1 LPSDDAED
9 TVRSTLNSLARA
21 HDAVTVLGG
30 HLGKLCLG
38 IIVFAYCYE
47 VVARYF
53 FGAPTWWANEL
64 VSYALCI
71 GCFLLMPEVTR
82 SNGHVAVS
90 VIVDLMPQERTAWLT
105 RVLHL
110 CAFLTCSVATWI
122 SLDENVRQVAQD
134 VHLMKVHPIPQIY
147 ISAWIT
153 YGFGSSAIYFLR
165 MACERPAEAAEAR
178 GGAQL

>member
-1 LPSDDAED
+1 M
-9 TVRSTLNSLARA
+9 RSILSSLARA
-21 HDAVTVLGG
+21 HDAVTALGG
-30 HLGKLCLG
+30 HLGKLCLV

-82 SNGHVAVS
+82 SKGHVAVS
-90 VIVDLMPQERTAWLT
+90 VIVDMLPRERTAGLT
-105 RVLHL
+105 RALHL
-110 CAFLTCSVATWI
+110 CAFVTCGVATWI
-122 SLDENVRQVAQD
+122 SLDENIRQVVQD

-153 YGFGSSAIYFLR
+153 YGFASSAIYFLR
-165 MACERPAEAAEAR
+165 MACDRSAGQAEISSGAR
-178 GGAQL
+178 V

>member
-1 LPSDDAED
+1 MRP
-9 TVRSTLNSLARA
+9 VLNSLARA
-21 HDAVTVLGG
+21 HDAVTAFGG

-38 IIVFAYCYE
+38 MIVFAYCYE

-53 FGAPTWWANEL
+53 FAAPTWWANEL

-90 VIVDLMPQERTAWLT
+90 MIIDMATPERAARLA
-105 RVLHL
+105 RILHL
-110 CAFLTCSVATWI
+110 CAFVTCGAAAWI
-122 SLDENVRQVAQD
+122 SLEENIRQVVQD

-153 YGFGSSAIYFLR
+153 YGFVSSAIYFLR
-165 MACERPAEAAEAR
+165 MACDSSTDDAEVRSGAR
-178 GGAQL
+178 I

>member
-1 LPSDDAED
+1 MQP
-9 TVRSTLNSLARA
+9 TLKQLARA
-21 HDAVTVLGG
+21 HDAVTDIGG

-53 FGAPTWWANEL
+53 FGAPTWWANEV

-82 SNGHVAVS
+82 ASGHVAVTL
-90 VIVDLMPQERTAWLT
+90 IVDLMPTAQTAWLA
-105 RVLHL
+105 RPLQL
-110 CAFLTCSVATWI
+110 CAFVTCGVATWI
-122 SLDENVRQVAQD
+122 SLDENIRQIAED

-153 YGFGSSAIYFLR
+153 YGFASSAIYFLR
-165 MACERPAEAAEAR
+165 MACERSADSAEVRNGAR
-178 GGAQL
+178 I

>member
-1 LPSDDAED
+1 M
-9 TVRSTLNSLARA
+9 RSTLSSLARA
-21 HDAVTVLGG
+21 HDVVTVFGG
-30 HLGKLCLG
+30 HLGKLCLA

-90 VIVDLMPQERTAWLT
+90 VIVDLLPKERTVRLKRT
-105 RVLHL
+105 LNV
-110 CAFLTCSVATWI
+110 CAFVTCGVATWI
-122 SLDENVRQVAQD
+122 SLDENIRQVVQD

-153 YGFGSSAIYFLR
+153 YGFASSAIYFLR
-165 MACERPAEAAEAR
+165 TACERSADDTEVRSGAR
-178 GGAQL
+178 I

>member
-1 LPSDDAED
+1 M
-9 TVRSTLNSLARA
+9 RSILSSLLRA
-21 HDAVTVLGG
+21 HDVVTVFGG

-53 FGAPTWWANEL
+53 FAAPTWWANEV

-71 GCFLLMPEVTR
+71 SCFLLMPEVTR

-90 VIVDLMPQERTAWLT
+90 VIIDMAPPERTARLA
-105 RVLHL
+105 RILHL
-110 CAFLTCSVATWI
+110 CAFVTCGTAAWI
-122 SLDENVRQVAQD
+122 SLDENIRQVLQN
-134 VHLMKVHPIPQIY
+134 VHLMKVYPIPQIY

-153 YGFGSSAIYFLR
+153 YGFASSAIYFLR
-165 MACERPAEAAEAR
+165 MACDHSAGRVEISSEAR
-178 GGAQL
+178 V